1 MFLSSWLFSGLVPPE
16 NVMILLIV
24 WVVVVLTGY
33 SWIERIYRRRGKAV
47 LKHYSK
53 HSFHEAVAVILVIL
67 STAIMIFLMWIWD
80 NCR

>member
-1 MFLSSWLFSGLVPPE
+1 MLIFLAFPWLVSPD
-16 NVMILLIV
+16 NVMIHLIV

-33 SWIERIYRRRGKAV
+33 GWIERIYRRRGKAV

-53 HSFHEAVAVILVIL
+53 HNFHEAVAVLLFILP
-67 STAIMIFLMWIWD
+67 TAIMIFLMWLWD

>member
-1 MFLSSWLFSGLVPPE
+1 MFLSSWLFPDWVSSD
-16 NVMILLIV
+16 NVMIHLIV

-47 LKHYSK
+47 LKHYAK
-53 HSFHEAVAVILVIL
+53 HSFHEAVAVISVII